1 VATDLTKVT
10 YADGDLTYDSDMPMG
25 ALRLLFKAANS
36 GDLTEMFG
44 AYKDIVVTWPY
55 EGDPTEIEAWDALRR
70 SEFMRLN
77 EALMQSLSDLGEA

>member
-1 VATDLTKVT
+1 MATDLTSVT

-36 GDLTEMFG
+36 GDLTQMFD

-55 EGDPTEIEAWDALRR
+55 EGDPKEMDGWDALRR
-70 SEFMRLN
+70 SQFMRLN
-77 EALMQSLSDLGEA
+77 EALMESLGDLGEA